1 MKNIFKKEKDRNILD
16 IRTRGQNTVFI
27 IVFILF
33 SLYAL
38 SLIVPF
44 IWLFMSSL
52 KKPFEFIRS
61 DVFALPE
68 QPQFVNFITAFKELK
83 YKKVGFFQMV
93 FNSLWMTIGS
103 NLIYLICSSMTSYCI
118 AKYKFKGR
126 NFLYALT
133 IFLMVFPISG
143 SLAADV
149 KLRINLNIYDSP
161 LQLVVCAGGFGSAFL
176 ILYAFF
182 QGVSWHYAEAAMID
196 GASHDFVFWKI
207 MMPQVMPAFLT
218 LFITSFIGG
227 WNDYMTSIVYYPSF
241 PTLAAG
247 LYLYESSMESQS
259 NYPVY
264 FAGLFISMIPIF
276 AIFIAFQDTIMT
288 SVSIGGLKG

>member
-1 MKNIFKKEKDRNILD
+1 MKKIFSQKKERNILD
-16 IRTRGQNTVFI
+16 FRTKGQNTVFI
-27 IVFILF
+27 VVFILF
-33 SLYAL
+33 VLYAL

-44 IWLFMSSL
+44 IWLFMSAL

-61 DVFALPE
+61 DAFDFPE
-68 QPQFVNFITAFKELK
+68 QAQFKNFITAFTELK
-83 YKKVGFFQMV
+83 YKKIGFFGMV
-93 FNSLWMTIGS
+93 FNSIWMTVFS
-103 NLIYLICSSMTSYCI
+103 NLIYLTCSSMTAYCI
-118 AKYKFKGR
+118 SKYNFKGR

-133 IFLMVFPISG
+133 VFIMVFPISG

-149 KLRINLNIYDSP
+149 KLRIDLNIFDSP

-196 GASHDFVFWKI
+196 GASHDCIFWQI

-227 WNDYMTSIVYYPSF
+227 WNDYMTSILYYPSY
-241 PTLAAG
+241 PTLATG
-247 LYLYESSMESQS
+247 LYLYESNMESQS

-264 FAGLFISMIPIF
+264 FAGLFISMIPIMILF
-276 AIFIAFQDTIMT
+276 VVFQDTIMT